1 MLKVAMLSFWH
12 VHAEGYA
19 KQLRERNDNKI
30 TCMWDEI
37 PQRGKDWAGKLGI
50 DLEPDLSKLLKRD
63 DVDAVVIN
71 SPTNLHAK
79 IMIAAAKAGKHIFT
93 EKVMALTVR
102 ECKEISEAV
111 KKAGVKFCV
120 SFPQLTVPYVRFAKK
135 AIDEKIIGDVTLARF
150 RAAHAGASAGWLPP
164 HFFDPVQTG
173 GGAMMDLGAHPM
185 YTLRYLLGKPKSI
198 NSIFTVLTGK
208 QVEDN
213 SVCAIEFEN
222 KAIGVSEASFVS
234 GGGLIGLEVYGTKG
248 CLIVESSASGPVIK
262 MVPAELEKQIS
273 LPPALPRPIDIW
285 VDGILKGTEIPFGTE
300 QGTQLTEL
308 MEAAYKSFRE
318 KRQVSIK

>member
-93 EKVMALTVR
+93 EK
-102 ECKEISEAV
+102 
-111 KKAGVKFCV
+111 
-120 SFPQLTVPYVRFAKK
+120 
-135 AIDEKIIGDVTLARF
+135 
-150 RAAHAGASAGWLPP
+150 
-164 HFFDPVQTG
+164 
-173 GGAMMDLGAHPM
+173 
-185 YTLRYLLGKPKSI
+185 
-198 NSIFTVLTGK
+198 
-208 QVEDN
+208 
-213 SVCAIEFEN
+213 
-222 KAIGVSEASFVS
+222 
-234 GGGLIGLEVYGTKG
+234 
-248 CLIVESSASGPVIK
+248 
-262 MVPAELEKQIS
+262 
-273 LPPALPRPIDIW
+273 
-285 VDGILKGTEIPFGTE
+285 
-300 QGTQLTEL
+300 
-308 MEAAYKSFRE
+308 
-318 KRQVSIK
+318 